1 MTLHFT
7 SQFARGFVQ
16 PSQRQPLG
24 PILCLGGIAALLL
37 VLSAPV
43 AVMACDTGSDSSTPA
58 AKTKKR

>member
-1 MTLHFT
+1 MAHLIRPCVRLAVRH
-7 SQFARGFVQ
+7 
-16 PSQRQPLG
+16 PLG
-24 PILCLGGIAALLL
+24 PILRLGGITALLL